1 MATTTG
7 SLRYE
12 VVEGWEQLP
21 DGFHHADVVGVDTDS
36 HDRVFLITRQES
48 RVIIYNRDGSFVDC
62 LGRGVL
68 HAAHPRPDRRAR
80 RHDLVRGRGAGG
92 DLPLHARGRDA
103 PDDRHR
109 RRRLRH
115 RLRRPLAGEHHA
127 RRPALQPANQH
138 RRRAERRTLCQRRL
152 RQRAR
157 PSLRRRRDADPVVGR
172 AGHRAGA
179 VQSRP
184 RRRGGGGRPGADRGP
199 RERPHPVLQPG
210 RCVSHRMARCA
221 APDQHRHRPRRT
233 DLRRRTAAPSRRPV
247 AAPRCNHGR
256 ATGPGERLRR
266 DRAVCWRAGAAWT
279 AARRATS
286 SPRTTSAWTRTAMYT
301 WAK

>member
-36 HDRVFLITRQES
+36 RDRVFLITRQES
-48 RVIIYNRDGSFVDC
+48 RVLVYNRDGSFVASW
-62 LGRGVL
+62 GEGFFT
-68 HAAHPRPDRRAR
+68 PRTHGLTIAPDDTLWCVDEGQEAIFRFTAE
-80 RHDLVRGRGAGG
+80 GET
-92 DLPLHARGRDA
+92 A

-115 RLRRPLAGEHHA
+115 RLRRSLAGEHHP
-127 RRPALQPANQH
+127 RRPPLQPANQH
-138 RRRAERRTLCQRRL
+138 RRRAERRTLCQRWL

-157 PSLRRRRDADPVVGR
+157 PSLRRRRDADPVVGG

-184 RRRGGGGRPGADRGP
+184 RCRGDRRRQRADRGP
-199 RERPHPVLQPG
+199 RERPHPNLQPG
-210 RCVSHRMARCA
+210 RRIPHRVARCA
-221 APDQHRHRPRRT
+221 ATNEHRHRPRRR
-233 DLRRRTAAPSRRPV
+233 DLRRRTAAPPRRPV
-247 AAPRCNHGR
+247 AAPRRDRRR
-256 ATGPGERLRR
+256 AAGPGQRLRR
-266 DRAVCWRAGAAWT
+266 IGQCAGALGRDGPLRAGQLRRP
-279 AARRATS
+279 ARHLR
-286 SPRTTSAWTRTAMYT
+286 RTRTATSM
-301 WAK
+301 